1 MAIQNMKDLE
11 KVVNKYIIKALE
23 LTRDEIFEVVSRKV
37 SDYYNEEVF
46 EHEPRDIPD
55 FYQRTG
61 NLMESLSA
69 THITSNGNRY
79 EFRVGWDSEYLQFR
93 YPRGFRKS
101 KYNGITGLQV
111 LQAFDSGT
119 HGYTVQGEHNYWT
132 EALNELGNEKGIIEL
147 FKKNCKRVGL
157 NITN

>member
-61 NLMESLSA
+61 NLMESRSA
-69 THITSNGNRY
+69 THITSNGNGY
-79 EFRVGWDSEYLQFR
+79 ELRVGWDSEYLQFH
-93 YPRGFRKS
+93 YPKGFGKS

-119 HGYTVQGEHNYWT
+119 HGYTVQGNHNYWT
-132 EALNELGNEKGIIEL
+132 EVLDELGNEQGIIEL
-147 FKKNCKRVGL
+147 FKKNCKPVRL

>member
-1 MAIQNMKDLE
+1 MAIHNMKELE
-11 KVVNKYIIKALE
+11 NVVNKYIIKALE

-46 EHEPRDIPD
+46 AHERYDIPD

-69 THITSNGNRY
+69 THITSNGNGY

-93 YPRGFRKS
+93 YPKGFGKS

-119 HGYTVQGEHNYWT
+119 HGYTVKGSHNYFQ
-132 EALNELGNEKGIIEL
+132 EALDELGNEKGIIEL

>member
-1 MAIQNMKDLE
+1 MVVQNRRELGE
-11 KVVNKYIIKALE
+11 VVNTCIIKALG

-37 SDYYNEEVF
+37 SDSYNAEVF

-69 THITSNGNRY
+69 THITSNGSGY
-79 EFRVGWDSEYLQFR
+79 EFRVGWDSEYLQFH
-93 YPRGFRKS
+93 YPKGFGKS

-119 HGYTVQGEHNYWT
+119 HGYTVSGSHNYFQ
-132 EALNELGNEKGIIEL
+132 EALDELGGESGIINR
-147 FKKNCKRVGL
+147 FKTNCKRVGL

>member
-46 EHEPRDIPD
+46 EHEPRDTPD

-69 THITSNGNRY
+69 THITSNGNGY
-79 EFRVGWDSEYLQFR
+79 EFRVGWDSEYLQFH
-93 YPRGFRKS
+93 YPKGFGKS

-119 HGYTVQGEHNYWT
+119 HGYTVSGSHNYFQ
-132 EALNELGNEKGIIEL
+132 EALDELGGESGIINR
-147 FKKNCKRVGL
+147 FKTNCKRVGL

>member
-1 MAIQNMKDLE
+1 MAIHNMKELE

-55 FYQRTG
+55 FYQRIG

-69 THITSNGNRY
+69 THITSNGSGY
-79 EFRVGWDSEYLQFR
+79 EFRVGWDSEYLQFH
-93 YPRGFRKS
+93 YPKGFGKS

-119 HGYTVQGEHNYWT
+119 HGYTVSGSHNYFQ
-132 EALNELGNEKGIIEL
+132 EALDELGGESGIINR
-147 FKKNCKRVGL
+147 FKTNCKRVGL

>member
-69 THITSNGNRY
+69 THITSNGNGY
-79 EFRVGWDSEYLQFR
+79 EFRVGWDDDYLTFR
-93 YPRGFRKS
+93 YPKGFGKS

-119 HGYTVQGEHNYWT
+119 HGYTVSGSHNYFQ
-132 EALNELGNEKGIIEL
+132 EALDELGGESGIINR
-147 FKKNCKRVGL
+147 FKTNCKRVGL

>member
-11 KVVNKYIIKALE
+11 NVVNKYIIKALE

-55 FYQRTG
+55 SYQRTG

-69 THITSNGNRY
+69 THITSNGNGY
-79 EFRVGWDSEYLQFR
+79 EFRVGWDSEYLQFH
-93 YPRGFRKS
+93 YPKGFGKS

-119 HGYTVQGEHNYWT
+119 HGYTVSGSHNYFQ
-132 EALNELGNEKGIIEL
+132 EALDELGGESGIINR
-147 FKKNCKRVGL
+147 FKTNCKRVGL

>member
-23 LTRDEIFEVVSRKV
+23 LTRDEIFEVVSHKV

-69 THITSNGNRY
+69 THITSNGNGY
-79 EFRVGWDSEYLQFR
+79 EFRVGWDDDYLTFR
-93 YPRGFRKS
+93 YQKGFGKS

-119 HGYTVQGEHNYWT
+119 HGYTVQGSHNYFQ
-132 EALNELGNEKGIIEL
+132 EALDELGNEKGIIEL